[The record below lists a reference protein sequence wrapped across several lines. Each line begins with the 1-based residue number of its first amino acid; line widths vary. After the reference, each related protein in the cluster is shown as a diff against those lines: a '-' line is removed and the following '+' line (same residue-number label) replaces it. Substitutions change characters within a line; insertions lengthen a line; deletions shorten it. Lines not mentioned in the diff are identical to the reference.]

1 MFKYLFLLP
10 MISLKIFVF
19 NSFQVNTYILY
30 DDTKECII
38 IDPACS
44 SQAEFNIIEN
54 FIKENNLKPVAFYNT
69 HCHIDHV
76 VGNYF
81 IDKYYKIPLG
91 IHKAGLGTLK
101 LSKVYGLAMGLH
113 IEKIIKPSFFL
124 NEGDEVKFGNSVLKV
139 LYTPGHLDG
148 SICFYSE
155 KDKFVIVGDVLFHQ
169 GIGRTDLPTGN
180 YDLLISSIK
189 TKLFILPDS
198 TVVYPGHGESTSIGY
213 EKKFNPFLK

>member
-1 MFKYLFLLP
+1 
-10 MISLKIFVF
+10 MISLKILVF

-44 SQAEFNIIEN
+44 NQKEFDVIDA

-69 HCHIDHV
+69 HCHIDHL

-91 IHKAGLGTLK
+91 IHEEGLKFLK
-101 LSKVYGLAMGLH
+101 QSKIYGLAFGFH
-113 IEKIIKPSFFL
+113 IEEVIKPSVFL
-124 NEGDEVKFGNSVLKV
+124 KEGDEVKFGNSVLKV
-139 LYTPGHLDG
+139 IYTPGHVNG

-155 KDKFVIVGDVLFHQ
+155 KDKFVIVGDVLFQQ
-169 GIGRTDLPTGN
+169 GIGRTDLPTGDYN
-180 YDLLISSIK
+180 LLMSSIK
-189 TKLFILPDS
+189 NKLLILPDS
-198 TVVYPGHGESTSIGY
+198 TVVYPGHGDSTTIGS
-213 EKKFNPFLK
+213 EKKYNPYLD